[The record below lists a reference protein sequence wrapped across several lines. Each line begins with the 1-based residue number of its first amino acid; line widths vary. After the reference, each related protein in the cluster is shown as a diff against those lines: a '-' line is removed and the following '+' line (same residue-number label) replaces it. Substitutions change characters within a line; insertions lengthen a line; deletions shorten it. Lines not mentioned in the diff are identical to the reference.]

1 MEKYTNEPFQ
11 VLGFPCS
18 QFLNQE
24 PGANASEIFA
34 TLKHIRPGDGFVP
47 NFQMFAKTKVNGEGE
62 NSIYTFLKSRCDS
75 PQERIDDTWKL
86 LYKPL
91 HSMDIRWNFE
101 KFLIDQH
108 GNPIKRYHES
118 IDPLE
123 LTNDIEV
130 MLARLPRKNG
140 GDENEIQIEEED
152 LSVQE

>member
-1 MEKYTNEPFQ
+1 
-11 VLGFPCS
+11 
-18 QFLNQE
+18 
-24 PGANASEIFA
+24 
-34 TLKHIRPGDGFVP
+34 
-47 NFQMFAKTKVNGEGE
+47 MFAKTKVNGEGE

-101 KFLIDQH
+101 KFLID
-108 GNPIKRYHES
+108 
-118 IDPLE
+118 PLE

-140 GDENEIQIEEED
+140 GDENEIQIEE
-152 LSVQE
+152 